1 MSKGVECKGNVIL
14 KPSHFHFLSISLS
27 SRQTPSTGRVR
38 SLGSEHA
45 WGCSLPRER
54 TLMGQDMICFANSR
68 NCLFDEFVLA
78 LIRTYS
84 TESTVADSRGAKDYE
99 NIIHKVSIRL
109 GKRPIIEEEINVEEK
124 SVDEQPHNDVVPP
137 VVVVPAPNVDFR
149 IQFITDRKFEQRVDM
164 LTWVRDLSEKLGFVV
179 VITKSDNG
187 MNGRKGY
194 VALGC

>member
-1 MSKGVECKGNVIL
+1 MIALFIYAWTFRHKQYTLHPIFFPLSNPPKTGRKCQSKHPSVKQMSKEVECKGNVIP

-109 GKRPIIEEEINVEEK
+109 DKRLIVEER
-124 SVDEQPHNDVVPP
+124 SNVDEN
-137 VVVVPAPNVDFR
+137 PAGEQPNVDVVAAK
-149 IQFITDRKFEQRVDM
+149 I
-164 LTWVRDLSEKLGFVV
+164 VV
-179 VITKSDNG
+179 VCS
-187 MNGRKGY
+187 
-194 VALGC
+194 